1 MFNWNDLESFLI
13 LSRNKKLKNASKK
26 LKIEP
31 TTISRRILRLEQKL
45 GTKLFFRSNNNYVL
59 TDDGNKLLPFSE

>member
-1 MFNWNDLESFLI
+1 MFNWNDLESFLT
-13 LSRNKKLKNASKK
+13 LSRNTKLNLASKK

-45 GTKLFFRSNNNYVL
+45 NVKLFVRSNNAYIFPN
-59 TDDGNKLLPFSE
+59 S